1 MQDSSLSRAAGRR
14 VPENSGHRVPKEREQ
29 STVSGLSCPQLP
41 LWHLGG
47 HKMGKTMALQSLA
60 CQDITG
66 HRDEAAHKAWE
77 LPHPMKKPGDG
88 CHEATAARKRANPTE
103 ISVQKSAYSTLH
115 SSTLEITCKEP
126 LIPGG
131 EAWGKA

>member
-1 MQDSSLSRAAGRR
+1 MRLWRDAGFQPFQSSWKESTGELFGSR
-14 VPENSGHRVPKEREQ
+14 VQKEREQ

-77 LPHPMKKPGDG
+77 LPHPMQKPGDG
-88 CHEATAARKRANPTE
+88 CHEATAA
-103 ISVQKSAYSTLH
+103 
-115 SSTLEITCKEP
+115 
-126 LIPGG
+126 
-131 EAWGKA
+131 